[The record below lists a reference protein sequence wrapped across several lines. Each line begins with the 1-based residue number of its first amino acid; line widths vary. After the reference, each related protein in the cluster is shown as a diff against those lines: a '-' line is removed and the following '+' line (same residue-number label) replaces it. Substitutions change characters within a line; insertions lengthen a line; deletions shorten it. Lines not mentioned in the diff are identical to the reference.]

1 MGTGCSASSTMATLL
16 DQHRPG
22 LTWKYY
28 SPGANSIWTAPNL
41 FHDTCQPNGN
51 FSKCTGFDWK
61 KNVDLVPEDVLA
73 DIGACNLRNV
83 IWVIPR
89 GQNSDHPGPNG
100 NTGGPSWVSAIVNKI
115 GQSSCT
121 DNVNGNPLTYWQDT
135 AIVVTWDD
143 WGGFYDH
150 EPPTLLSVPQQ
161 GQGDYQYGFR
171 VPLLVI
177 SAYTPPA
184 YVDNGR
190 YDFGSI
196 LRFVQQNFGI
206 PEGALGFADQ
216 RATTDLTSFFNL
228 KLGPRRFNPTKAPL
242 GEEFFLHDKRPMEP
256 PDTD

>member
-1 MGTGCSASSTMATLL
+1 
-16 DQHRPG
+16 
-22 LTWKYY
+22 
-28 SPGANSIWTAPNL
+28 
-41 FHDTCQPNGN
+41 
-51 FSKCTGFDWK
+51 
-61 KNVDLVPEDVLA
+61 
-73 DIGACNLRNV
+73 
-83 IWVIPR
+83 
-89 GQNSDHPGPNG
+89 
-100 NTGGPSWVSAIVNKI
+100 
-115 GQSSCT
+115 
-121 DNVNGNPLTYWQDT
+121 
-135 AIVVTWDD
+135 
-143 WGGFYDH
+143 
-150 EPPTLLSVPQQ
+150 VPQQ

-228 KLGPRRFNPTKAPL
+228 KLGPRRFNPIKAPL